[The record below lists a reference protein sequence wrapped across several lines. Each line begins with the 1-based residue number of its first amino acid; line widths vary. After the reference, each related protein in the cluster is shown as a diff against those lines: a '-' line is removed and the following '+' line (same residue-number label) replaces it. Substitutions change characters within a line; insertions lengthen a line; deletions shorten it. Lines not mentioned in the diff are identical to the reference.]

1 MPDRLRIALAQ
12 LHPHLGDL
20 AHNAAAIRAAR
31 AVATGEGADLLV
43 TPQFSIAGFPPQ
55 ELARDAGFV
64 AACGAAIE
72 ALAAETADSGP
83 GLILGGPWA
92 RPHGPPQDAA
102 FLLDGGAVLARRAR
116 HVVAPEEARFF
127 HPGPA
132 PGPVAF
138 RGIRIGLMTGRDWHG
153 ADVTET
159 LLESGAELLVA
170 IDAEPFAPGLPDHR
184 IDRAVARV
192 VESGLPL
199 AVLGPCGG
207 QDELVFDGGGFV
219 LNADRSLALRLPPF
233 DEVLRVTEWQRG
245 ADGWRCAPQP
255 LPPTMPEPEQL
266 WRAMMRGLADFVA
279 AGGHRGVVLAPGGG
293 LAAALTAACSLDA
306 LGAGRVQGVALSP
319 EDGAAD
325 VADMLGIGLAKLEI
339 GPAMAAMQAA
349 IGADSPDLS
358 ERLGGLAL
366 QARAAAAGALL
377 LGCAGKAET
386 ALGQSDPGGFSLVQD
401 LWHRQLLEL
410 ARWRNATLPARALG
424 PVGPVIPERLL
435 RAAPG
440 DPVAEAVLEA
450 LIDRQASPRQVVAS
464 GFDRAEVLRVWHS
477 LHRAEYKRRQSPPGL
492 QLGRRA
498 FGRDRRYPIT
508 HGFMSPVT

>member
-31 AVATGEGADLLV
+31 ALAAEQGADLLV
-43 TPQFSIAGFPPQ
+43 TPQFSVAGFPPQ

-64 AACGAAIE
+64 VACGAAIE
-72 ALAAETADSGP
+72 ALAAETADGGP

-92 RPHGPPQDAA
+92 GPGGPPQDAA

-116 HVVAPEEARFF
+116 HVVAPEDARFF

-138 RGIRIGLMTGRDWHG
+138 RGIRLGLMIGPDWHG
-153 ADVTET
+153 PDVTET
-159 LLESGAELLVA
+159 LLESGAELLLA
-170 IDAEPFAPGLPDHR
+170 IDAEPFAAGLPDRR

-199 AVLGPCGG
+199 AVLGACGG

-219 LNADRSLALRLPPF
+219 LNADRSLALRLPLF
-233 DEVLRVTEWQRG
+233 AEVLRVTEWQRG
-245 ADGWRCAPQP
+245 PDGWRCAPQP
-255 LPPTMPEPEQL
+255 LPPPLPEPEQL
-266 WRAMMRGLADFVA
+266 WRAMMRGLADFVV
-279 AGGHRGVVLAPGGG
+279 AGGYGSVMLAPGGG
-293 LAAALTAACSLDA
+293 LAAALSAACSLDT
-306 LGAGRVQGVALSP
+306 LGAGRVQAVALSP
-319 EDGAAD
+319 QDGAE
-325 VADMLGIGLAKLEI
+325 VAAMLGIGFSALEI
-339 GPAMAAMQAA
+339 GPALAAMQAA
-349 IGADSPDLS
+349 CGGGAPDFS
-358 ERLGGLAL
+358 ARLGGLAL
-366 QARAAAAGALL
+366 QAVAGKAGALL
-377 LGCAGKAET
+377 LGCASKAQM
-386 ALGQSDPGGFSLVQD
+386 AFGQSEPGDFSLVQD
-401 LWHRQLLEL
+401 LWHRQLLDL
-410 ARWRNATLPARALG
+410 ARWRNATLPAGALG
-424 PVGPVIPERLL
+424 PAGPVIPERLL
-435 RAAPG
+435 RAPPA

-450 LIDRQASPRQVVAS
+450 LIDRQNTPQQVVAS
-464 GFDRAEVLRVWHS
+464 GFDRADVLRVWHS